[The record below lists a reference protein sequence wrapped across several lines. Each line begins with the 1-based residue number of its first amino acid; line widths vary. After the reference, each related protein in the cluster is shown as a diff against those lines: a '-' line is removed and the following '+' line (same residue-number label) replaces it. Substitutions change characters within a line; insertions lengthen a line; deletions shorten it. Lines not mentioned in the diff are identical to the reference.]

1 MSLMCIVFSKPEPPV
16 LLMKSIHFS
25 SFKHKLELDTRNF
38 LVVIGK
44 QTENW

>member
-1 MSLMCIVFSKPEPPV
+1 MSLMCVVFSKPEPPV
-16 LLMKSIHFS
+16 LMKSIHFS
-25 SFKHKLELDTRNF
+25 SFRHKLELDTRNF